1 MNLRHIWMTCWLLL
15 ALAPAPQAQ
24 VRFEATANAKEMLL
38 SGEVEVSFTLYDASG
53 KNFTPPD
60 FNGFKVLAGP
70 FQSSS
75 TSLVNGVR
83 SSQFAMTFVLRP
95 QRKGVLSIG
104 SASVVVNRKTLYT
117 KPIQISVVEGS
128 PNAAEE
134 RPAAFLKAEIDKTT
148 AYPGQQLLL
157 DYKIYIQPQYFKQ
170 GHQVEDKPDYAGFFA
185 EQLNYYRSYQE
196 VVNGVEYV
204 SATLARIA
212 LFPQLTGQL
221 EIPPLR
227 ISLDIGSRRS
237 GGGIGFGFA
246 PIERLNLESN
256 SLSIDVRPFPEGAP
270 PSFTGAC
277 GKYTFRVSANRKEMT
292 TDDAL
297 SITIFM
303 EGDGDIKQ
311 VGSPVLMGVD
321 SFEVFDPKILSE
333 NITDSNE
340 GYFSGEKAVEYL
352 LTPRKPGLFEIPMQ
366 FSYWDP
372 DTRQYVTADQ
382 EAIRIEVR
390 PGSGRPALR
399 EASSAGDE
407 GKAMY
412 PLLTGTQ
419 LQNQRNIWVRSP
431 LFWTIAALPLFGWLG
446 FFLYRR
452 RQTREERLDPA
463 LVQERRIRRV
473 VDQHLSAA
481 RTQLQSGNHAALF
494 EEVSR
499 ALGAYLRH
507 KLGIPPARWTKD
519 RVSEELSQAGA
530 PPEIVAQVREALLT
544 CEIALY
550 SGQDKQ
556 EAAQR
561 VFDQASAIILQME
574 KK

>member
-1 MNLRHIWMTCWLLL
+1 MKSRWMICLFL
-15 ALAPAPQAQ
+15 ALAPALLQAQ
-24 VRFEATANAKEMLL
+24 VRFEALANAKEMLL

-60 FNGFKVLAGP
+60 FNGFKVMAGP

-83 SSQFAMTFVLRP
+83 SSQFAMAYVLRP
-95 QRKGVLSIG
+95 QRKGLLTIG
-104 SASVVVNRKTLYT
+104 SASVVVDRKTLYT

-128 PNAAEE
+128 PKAAEE
-134 RPAAFLKAEIDKTT
+134 RPAAFLKAEIDNTV

-170 GHQVEDKPDYAGFFA
+170 GHQVEEKPDYAGFFA

-212 LFPQLTGQL
+212 LFPQLTGKL

-237 GGGIGFGFA
+237 GGSFGFGFA

-256 SLSIDVRPFPEGAP
+256 PLTIDVRPFPEDAP

-277 GKYTFRVSANRKEMT
+277 GKYSFRVSANRKEMT

-303 EGDGDIKQ
+303 EGNGDIKQ

-321 SFEVFDPKILSE
+321 SFEVFDPKVLSE
-333 NITDSNE
+333 NIKDSNE
-340 GYFSGEKAVEYL
+340 GYFVGEKVVEYL
-352 LTPRKPGLFEIPMQ
+352 LTPRSAGHFEIPLQ

-372 DTRQYVTADQ
+372 KTQRFVTGDH
-382 EAIRIEVR
+382 ETLRIDVR

-399 EASSAGDE
+399 DAPSGDDAGN
-407 GKAMY
+407 AMF

-419 LQNQRNIWVRSP
+419 LQNQRRIWVRSP
-431 LFWTIAALPLFGWLG
+431 LFWAVAGLPLFGWLG

-463 LVQERRIRRV
+463 VLQELRIRKV
-473 VDQHLSAA
+473 VDQHLAAA

-499 ALGAYLRH
+499 ALSAYLRH

-530 PPEIVAQVREALLT
+530 PPEIVAQVREVLQT

-556 EAAQR
+556 EAAQK

>member
-1 MNLRHIWMTCWLLL
+1 MKLRWMICLFS
-15 ALAPAPQAQ
+15 ALAPALLQAQ

-38 SGEVEVSFTLYDASG
+38 TGEVEVSFTLYNASG

-60 FNGFKVLAGP
+60 FSGFKVLAGP
-70 FQSSS
+70 FQGSS

-83 SSQFAMTFVLRP
+83 SSQYAMTYMLRP
-95 QRKGVLSIG
+95 LRKGVLTIG
-104 SASVVVNRKTLYT
+104 SASVAVNGKTLYT
-117 KPIQISVVEGS
+117 KPFQVSVVEGA
-128 PNAAEE
+128 PKTAVEH
-134 RPAAFLKAEIDKTT
+134 PAAFLKAEIDKTT

-170 GHQVEDKPDYAGFFA
+170 GHQVEKKPDYAGFFA

-196 VVNGVEYV
+196 VVDGVEYV
-204 SATLARIA
+204 SATLARLA
-212 LFPQLTGQL
+212 LFPQLTGKL
-221 EIPPLR
+221 EIPPLS
-227 ISLDIGSRRS
+227 ITLDVGSRRS
-237 GGGIGFGFA
+237 GSFGFGLA

-256 SLSIDVRPFPEGAP
+256 PLVIEVRPFPEGAP
-270 PSFTGAC
+270 PSFNGAC
-277 GKYTFRVSANRKEMT
+277 GKYSFRVSANRKEMT

-303 EGDGDIKQ
+303 QGNGDIKQ

-321 SFEVFDPKILSE
+321 SFEVFEPKVISE
-333 NITDSNE
+333 NITDSKE
-340 GYFSGEKAVEYL
+340 GYFTGEKVVEYL
-352 LTPRKPGLFEIPMQ
+352 LTPRKAGRFEIPLQ

-372 DTRQYVTADQ
+372 NTQTYVTAGQDPLS
-382 EAIRIEVR
+382 IDVR
-390 PGSGRPALR
+390 PGTGRPALR
-399 EASSAGDE
+399 DAASGD
-407 GKAMY
+407 GSSDVMF
-412 PLLTGTQ
+412 PLLTGAQ
-419 LQNQRNIWVRSP
+419 LQNQHRIWVRSP
-431 LFWTIAALPLFGWLG
+431 LFWGIAALPFFGWLG

-452 RQTREERLDPA
+452 WQTREERLDPA
-463 LVQERRIRRV
+463 LVQERRIRKV

-507 KLGIPPARWTKD
+507 KLDIPPARWTKD
-519 RVSEELSQAGA
+519 RASEELAQAGA
-530 PPEIVAQVREALLT
+530 PPEIVSQVREVLQT

-556 EAAQR
+556 EAAQK
-561 VFDQASAIILQME
+561 VFEQASTIILQME

>member
-1 MNLRHIWMTCWLLL
+1 MKLRWMFFFLL
-15 ALAPAPQAQ
+15 ALAPALMQAQ
-24 VRFEATANAKEMLL
+24 VRFEAAANAKEMLL
-38 SGEVEVSFTLYDASG
+38 TGEVEVSFTLYNASG

-83 SSQFAMTFVLRP
+83 SSQFAMAYVLRP
-95 QRKGVLSIG
+95 LRKGVLSIG
-104 SASVVVNRKTLYT
+104 SASVVVDRKTIYT
-117 KPIQISVVEGS
+117 KPIQITVMEGS
-128 PNAAEE
+128 PKAAEE
-134 RPAAFLKAEIDKTT
+134 RPAAFLKAEIDQTT

-170 GHQVEDKPDYAGFFA
+170 GHQVEEKPDYAGFFA

-212 LFPQLTGQL
+212 LFPQLTGKL

-256 SLSIDVRPFPEGAP
+256 PLSVDVRPFPEDAP

-277 GKYTFRVSANRKEMT
+277 GKYTFRASANRKEMT
-292 TDDAL
+292 TDEAL

-303 EGDGDIKQ
+303 QGDGDIKQ
-311 VGSPVLMGVD
+311 VGSPVLQD
-321 SFEVFDPKILSE
+321 IADFELFEPKVVSE
-333 NITDSNE
+333 NITDSNN
-340 GYFSGEKAVEYL
+340 GYFTGEKVVEYL
-352 LTPRKPGLFEIPMQ
+352 LTPRKAGNFEIPLR

-372 DTRQYVTADQ
+372 NTQSYVAADQ
-382 EAIRIEVR
+382 PPLQIEVR
-390 PGSGRPALR
+390 QGSGRPALR
-399 EASSAGDE
+399 DSGSDQDATGSLQ
-407 GKAMY
+407 
-412 PLLTGTQ
+412 PLLGGAH
-419 LQNQRNIWVRSP
+419 LQNQNRLWVYSP
-431 LFWTIAALPLFGWLG
+431 LFWVLTALPFLGWLG

-452 RQTREERLDPA
+452 WQTREERLDPA
-463 LVQERRIRRV
+463 LAQERRIRKV
-473 VDQHLSAA
+473 VDQRMADA
-481 RTQLQSGNHAALF
+481 RVQLQSGAHAALF

-519 RVSEELSQAGA
+519 RVSEELAQAGA
-530 PPEIVAQVREALLT
+530 PPEIVAQVREVLQT

-556 EAAQR
+556 EAAQK